1 MFLLFSQ
8 CAVSQLSASAR
19 GRSLTSEVP
28 VLLNIKG
35 SLGTDSNAME
45 WEKCRV
51 ALKSGFDVMNK
62 TFAEAFKCLMI
73 YMHESQ
79 KGSSSQ

>member
-1 MFLLFSQ
+1 M
-8 CAVSQLSASAR
+8 
-19 GRSLTSEVP
+19 
-28 VLLNIKG
+28 LLNIKG